1 MNGRNVIE
9 AIMEKKGT
17 TQGELAKLVGFPG
30 QSTVSEKLKR
40 DIKISVFIKM
50 VNALGYEVIVRE
62 RGQGRKHK
70 GDIILDGVE
79 ERNKNDI
86 SLEL

>member
-1 MNGRNVIE
+1 MTGRDTIE
-9 AIMEKKGT
+9 AIMDKKGI

-40 DIKISVFIKM
+40 DIKISVFVKM
-50 VNALGYEVIVRE
+50 VNALGYEIVIRE

-70 GDIILDGVE
+70 GDIILDGVSE
-79 ERNKNDI
+79 TE
-86 SLEL
+86 S

>member
-9 AIMEKKGT
+9 AIMEKKGA

-40 DIKISVFIKM
+40 DIKVSVFIKM
-50 VNALGYEVIVRE
+50 VNALGYEIVVRE
-62 RGQGRKHK
+62 KTQGRKRN
-70 GDIILDGVE
+70 GEILLDGIAVDKEVVE
-79 ERNKNDI
+79 KNKK
-86 SLEL
+86 